1 MRRFTI
7 LLMALFWPVWLAA
20 APAPVLVL
28 TLNGAIGPAT
38 ADYVHRGIEHARAQ
52 GAQLLVLQMD
62 TPGGLDT
69 SMRAII
75 KDILAAPMP
84 VAAFV
89 APGGARAASA
99 GTYILYASHIAAMA
113 PGTNLGAA
121 TPVQIGGASGAGK
134 DEDRGDGAKD
144 GSGKGKG
151 DVGKDGDK
159 SAVPS
164 GDAMTRKHVHD
175 ASAYIRGLAQMR
187 GRNAEWAE
195 RAVREAVSLSSAEAL
210 ELKVIDVIAADVPQ
224 LLRQLDGRKIKIAGT
239 EQVLATA
246 GVVATAF
253 EPDWR
258 TRFLS
263 VITDPSVAYILI
275 MLGIY
280 GILFELYNP
289 GMVLPGVVGAISALI
304 ALYAFQMLP
313 VNYAGLALILLGI
326 AFMVAEAFLPAFGSL
341 GIGGVIAFVIGS
353 VMLFD
358 ADIPGFGIPYALI
371 GGFVAASAAFLMFII
386 GAALKA
392 RQRPVVSGR
401 EQLLGAPGE
410 VLDDFE
416 AEGWARVRSENWR
429 VRAATP
435 LKAGQRV
442 RVAAIDGLILDV
454 VAERDESDA

>member
-1 MRRFTI
+1 MRRLF
-7 LLMALFWPVWLAA
+7 LLLGAVFWPAWLAA
-20 APAPVLVL
+20 APAPVFLL

-38 ADYVHRGIEHARAQ
+38 ADYVHRGIEHARTQ

-62 TPGGLDT
+62 TPGGLDS
-69 SMRAII
+69 SMRVII

-84 VAAFV
+84 VVAFV

-121 TPVQIGGASGAGK
+121 TPVQIGGGGAS
-134 DEDRGDGAKD
+134 
-144 GSGKGKG
+144 GSGKEEERKDDAKG
-151 DVGKDGDK
+151 ETGKDGGK
-159 SAVPS
+159 TGAPS
-164 GDAMTRKHVHD
+164 GDAMTRKSVHD
-175 ASAYIRGLAQMR
+175 AAAYIRGLAQMR

-195 RAVREAVSLSSAEAL
+195 RAVREAVSLSAAEAL
-210 ELKVIDVIAADVPQ
+210 ELKVIDLVAEDVPQ
-224 LLRQLDGRKIKIAGT
+224 LLQRLDNRKVKFGGA

-289 GMVLPGVVGAISALI
+289 GMVLPGVVGAISALV

-341 GIGGVIAFVIGS
+341 GIGGLIAFVIGS

-358 ADIPGFGIPYALI
+358 TDIPGFGIPYALI
-371 GGFVAASAAFLMFII
+371 GGFAAASAAFLLLVV
-386 GAALKA
+386 GVLLKA
-392 RQRPVVSGR
+392 QRQPVVSGR
-401 EQLLGAPGE
+401 EELVGAPGE
-410 VLDDFE
+410 VLEDFE
-416 AEGWARVRSENWR
+416 REGWARVHSETWR

-442 RVAAIDGLILDV
+442 RVASIDGLTLDV
-454 VAERDESDA
+454 VAQADNRDV

>member
-1 MRRFTI
+1 MRRLFI
-7 LLMALFWPVWLAA
+7 LLMAVFWPAWIVA

-38 ADYVHRGIEHARAQ
+38 ADYVHRGIEHARAE

-62 TPGGLDT
+62 TPGGLDV

-75 KDILAAPMP
+75 KDILAATLPI
-84 VAAFV
+84 AAFV

-113 PGTNLGAA
+113 PATNLGAA
-121 TPVQIGGASGAGK
+121 TPVQLGGAPAAGK
-134 DEDRGDGAKD
+134 DEERAQGGKGEAAKD
-144 GSGKGKG
+144 SGKSGG
-151 DVGKDGDK
+151 L
-159 SAVPS
+159 S
-164 GDAMTRKHVHD
+164 GDAMTRKVVHD

-210 ELKVIDVIAADVPQ
+210 ELKVIDFVAADVPQ
-224 LLRQLDGRKIKIAGT
+224 LLQQLDGRKLKLAGG

-246 GVVATAF
+246 GVAASVF

-263 VITDPSVAYILI
+263 VITDPSIAYMLIL
-275 MLGIY
+275 LGIY
-280 GILFELYNP
+280 AVVFEFSNP
-289 GMVLPGVVGAISALI
+289 GMVFPGVVGAICVLI

-326 AFMVAEAFLPAFGSL
+326 GFMIAEVFFPAFGSL
-341 GIGGVIAFVIGS
+341 GIGGLIAFIIGS
-353 VMLFD
+353 VILFD
-358 ADIPGFGIPYALI
+358 TDIPGFGIPLALI
-371 GGFVAASAAFLMFII
+371 GGFAAASAAFLMLVM
-386 GAALKA
+386 GVVLRA
-392 RQRPVVSGR
+392 RERPVVSGR
-401 EQLLGAPGE
+401 EELLGAPGE
-410 VLDDFE
+410 VLEDFE
-416 AEGWARVRSENWR
+416 REGWARVHSEMWR
-429 VRAATP
+429 VRAAMP

-442 RVAAIDGLILDV
+442 RVAAIDGLKLDV
-454 VAERDESDA
+454 VAQSDEREA